1 MIFRDMV
8 LVVVMSLLLP
18 CVAFSPAE
26 TNCVLQGILHRMRM
40 EGSHDDWS
48 TKAREGNQS
57 DVFPD
62 MDALLSQVRSPGWNL
77 SDKRQVFDWYLST
90 LAGSDVRSMTDSD
103 KSQASVALAHC
114 YDLSY
119 TNAAPY
125 YRRLA
130 QNPHGVSRR
139 EAIRL
144 YLKSVGVGPDATS
157 FTESIM
163 TNLQTNTSQDRFLV
177 IRFYTD
183 MILKRLNAGASVS
196 PEIEMFLRNRNLD
209 VTGAMTIDRF
219 LVAGCEG
226 YACSSNRFETSCFVL
241 GNTNAT
247 QRMQRYF
254 TIVTN
259 ELISSGQPL
268 RRINVGRNE

>member
-1 MIFRDMV
+1 MIFRNMI
-8 LVVVMSLLLP
+8 LVVAMTLLFT
-18 CVAFSPAE
+18 CKAFTPAE
-26 TNCVLQGILHRMRM
+26 TNSVLQGILHRMRM
-40 EGSHDDWS
+40 AGSHDDWS
-48 TKAREGNQS
+48 AKVEEGFQS
-57 DVFPD
+57 DVFAD

-90 LAGSDVRSMTDSD
+90 LARSDVRSMTDSD
-103 KSQASVALAHC
+103 KSQATVALAHC

-119 TNAAPY
+119 TNAVPY

-139 EAIRL
+139 DAIRL

-163 TNLQTNTSQDRFLV
+163 TNLQTNTSQDRFQV
-177 IRFYTD
+177 VRFYTD
-183 MILKRLNAGASVS
+183 MILKRLNVGASVS
-196 PEIEMFLRNRNLD
+196 PEIEMFFRNRNLD

-226 YACSSNRFETSCFVL
+226 YAYSSNRFETSCFVL

-254 TIVTN
+254 TTVTN
-259 ELISSGQPL
+259 ELISSGRPL
-268 RRINVGRNE
+268 RWINVGGNE